1 MGSAAE
7 LLGALVG
14 AGEKALGEGVGD
26 AHLVLEA
33 GGWLDGGGLTL
44 LLLVVVGVRLLVGLL
59 LLGKGEHVE
68 ARGAVGE
75 RGEVVEEARRG
86 GLGFAVRGFVVRDVG
101 EETEGWAGGGGLVG
115 GGVRRDVEVLEG
127 VEARWWGA
135 AGEGGLRMVFGWWLG
150 GTVGLGLLHQ
160 LEEELAVVVSGYGGA
175 VLRGW
180 MGKDRLERVDCV
192 GKGWW

>member
-1 MGSAAE
+1 LGSAAE

-75 RGEVVEEARRG
+75 RGEVVEEAKRG

-115 GGVRRDVEVLEG
+115 GGERCGGFGRGGGQVVGGRGRRRAADGLRVVVGWDGWIGFAASVGGGTRCRGFG
-127 VEARWWGA
+127 VWWG
-135 AGEGGLRMVFGWWLG
+135 GL
-150 GTVGLGLLHQ
+150 
-160 LEEELAVVVSGYGGA
+160 A
-175 VLRGW
+175 
-180 MGKDRLERVDCV
+180 RVD
-192 GKGWW
+192 GQGSTREG